1 MRSLLKRWG
10 GKKPPNY
17 LTDNVNE
24 DLIRLEDLVKVYDT
38 GALKVLGLKRVNL
51 TIHRGEFVAVMG
63 QSGSGKSTLMNI
75 LGCLDRPSM
84 GHYYLDGVDVAAM
97 GSN

>member
-51 TIHRGEFVAVMG
+51 TIHRGGICGGHGPVRVRQVHVDEYIGLPG
-63 QSGSGKSTLMNI
+63 QALHGPLLSGRR
-75 LGCLDRPSM
+75 GC
-84 GHYYLDGVDVAAM
+84 GGYGVQ
-97 GSN
+97 